1 MINNTCNIL
10 IVEDE
15 WISGVYIQN
24 LLIDLGQNVIDI
36 VTCANDARLALDK
49 NSVDFIFMDI
59 NIQGS
64 VDGIQLAHSINEK
77 QEIPIIYMTAFG
89 DSATIS
95 EASQSNIYGFI
106 IKPFS
111 KSDVETTLNVA
122 IARLQRESNRVTQ
135 HTVTS
140 TSNILTLSHDYT
152 YNFEKRTFRQKNE
165 IVKFS
170 KNEAKLIHLFC
181 ENYGNTVNMQSI
193 YTSVWETKNITESTV
208 RDTILRIRK
217 KIPELTL
224 ENISGI
230 GYALKRD

>member
-122 IARLQRESNRVTQ
+122 IARLQRESNRVAQ